1 MHVWPTLGDHRC
13 LFRAVARGIID
24 PYNRVARD
32 RRGEPLRDMDADMET
47 RNAESF
53 IDSVTLEV
61 EQL

>member
-13 LFRAVARGIID
+13 LFRCVARGIID

-47 RNAESF
+47 RIAESF